1 MNIFTFYKI
10 FLLHRCF
17 NTKKISLSNK
27 TVCHHTFSYADTF
40 TQTIS
45 HKKSFCTL
53 FFTHKDLYTETLS
66 DSVFYTRFLTQKLY
80 TQKLQK
86 LLQTENALEV
96 SPTLYQAFQTCSGTF
111 SGNRLNLTAQKFPTC
126 FRKLLRNFIKPDLT
140 VLQSFRN
147 LFDFFPGILSNPS

>member
-1 MNIFTFYKI
+1 MLSHKEDFTFTFKQNGFATI
-10 FLLHRCF
+10 RFHTQILLHKRF
-17 NTKKISLSNK
+17 HTKKAFAHSFL
-27 TVCHHTFSYADTF
+27 HTKTF
-40 TQTIS
+40 TQKLFQTQ
-45 HKKSFCTL
+45 
-53 FFTHKDLYTETLS
+53 FFTHAFWHKS
-66 DSVFYTRFLTQKLY
+66 FY

-86 LLQTENALEV
+86 LLQTENALAV

-111 SGNRLNLTAQKFPTC
+111 SGNRLNLLTAQKFPTC